1 MSFRWLLNAT
11 LSVAIC
17 LSFGCAL
24 LGKSEPQ
31 ARRYFTPE
39 AIDAAVPAGAPTAAP
54 AASAAGQKLRL
65 RLGRITAW
73 SHLRER
79 IVTRTSARE
88 LSYSETKRW
97 TERPE
102 LYLQRSLSHSL
113 FEERGLTQV
122 ISGGAPTLEVE
133 LVAFEEVES
142 PRRAL
147 FQALVMMHDERTGLL
162 QETVTVEQ
170 PIESKDAD
178 PTPALVEALARA
190 LKIAVAQISDK
201 AVARLAAMPAMQGR
215 EP

>member
-1 MSFRWLLNAT
+1 MICRRILNAT

-17 LSFGCAL
+17 GSLGCAL

-39 AIDAAVPAGAPTAAP
+39 AIEANAPAGSSTAAP
-54 AASAAGQKLRL
+54 TVQKLRL
-65 RLGRITAW
+65 RLGRVTAW

-133 LVAFEEVES
+133 LVAFEEVSS

-147 FQALVMMHDERTGLL
+147 FQALIMLHDERTGLL

-170 PIESKDAD
+170 AIESKDAD
-178 PTPALVEALARA
+178 PTPSLVEALSRA
-190 LKIAVAQISDK
+190 LTIAVTQISDR
-201 AVARLAAMPAMQGR
+201 AVGKLTATLGGR
-215 EP
+215 SPEP